1 MTPQETLEKAKQML
15 LDEAFEPQIA
25 MALNAAADV
34 PAAAAAIVGPVIF
47 RLMQEMDLPED
58 ELFGSEE
65 GDGIAIHL
73 LVFFF
78 EIAADAGYLG
88 EPSQEDAVRAVEL
101 TAQLIDELES
111 GAKSLINGRQPA
123 MSEPQPMQATAQQ
136 EPMGMQQQGLLRG

>member
-34 PAAAAAIVGPVIF
+34 PAAAAAIVGPVMF
-47 RLMQEMDLPED
+47 RLMQETDLPED
-58 ELFGSEE
+58 ELFGSDE

-73 LVFFF
+73 LTFFF

-88 EPSQEDAVRAVEL
+88 EPTQEDAQKAVEL
-101 TAQLIDELES
+101 TAQLIDRLEG
-111 GAKSLINGRQPA
+111 GAKEVMGAVQPA
-123 MSEPQPMQATAQQ
+123 MSEPQPMH
-136 EPMGMQQQGLLRG
+136 QQGLLRG